1 MPNDPLLSMLGI
13 ARKAGK
19 LSVGTEAAHEAV
31 KKRKSHLV
39 VVAADISQKSEKE
52 LRYAARETNIPVRRI
67 QQDIFAV
74 SHAIGTK
81 AGILSVDDK
90 GLAEAVLARCRD
102 NGEEFAYD
110 D

>member
-19 LSVGTEAAHEAV
+19 LSIGTEAARDAIR
-31 KKRKSHLV
+31 KRKSHLV
-39 VVAADISQKSEKE
+39 IVAGDISPKSEKE
-52 LRYAARETNIPVRRI
+52 LRYAARETDIPIRRI

-74 SHAIGTK
+74 SHAIGSK

-102 NGEEFAYD
+102 NGEEFAYED
-110 D
+110 